1 MSYARWSNSTW
12 YAFYNCN
19 GKLSLWYD
27 MDHIIDWEYEDLIE
41 LMEQDPTKIS
51 IFIMELYKCT
61 EAEAVEAITYIKSF
75 IEDYD
80 PIDGIEYNKELT
92 TMLTKFK
99 DEHNE

>member
-1 MSYARWSNSTW
+1 
-12 YAFYNCN
+12 
-19 GKLSLWYD
+19 

>member
-1 MSYARWSNSTW
+1 
-12 YAFYNCN
+12 
-19 GKLSLWYD
+19 

-80 PIDGIEYNKELT
+80 PKDGIEYNKELT
-92 TMLTKFK
+92 SMLTKFK

>member
-1 MSYARWSNSTW
+1 
-12 YAFYNCN
+12 
-19 GKLSLWYD
+19 

-80 PIDGIEYNKELT
+80 PLDGIEYNKELT
-92 TMLTKFK
+92 SMLTKFK

>member
-1 MSYARWSNSTW
+1 
-12 YAFYNCN
+12 
-19 GKLSLWYD
+19 

-41 LMEQDPTKIS
+41 LMQHETEKIPT
-51 IFIMELYKCT
+51 FIMEIYKCT

-80 PIDGIEYNKELT
+80 PLDGIEYNKELT
-92 TMLTKFK
+92 TMLTKWK

>member
-1 MSYARWSNSTW
+1 
-12 YAFYNCN
+12 
-19 GKLSLWYD
+19 

-80 PIDGIEYNKELT
+80 PLDGIEYNKELT